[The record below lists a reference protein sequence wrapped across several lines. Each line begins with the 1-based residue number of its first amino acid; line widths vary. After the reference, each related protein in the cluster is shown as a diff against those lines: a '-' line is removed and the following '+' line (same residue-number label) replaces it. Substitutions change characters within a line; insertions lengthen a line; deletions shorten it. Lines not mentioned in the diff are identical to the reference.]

1 MPKFRTTLLI
11 VLALSGF
18 ALLGS
23 ILGCGGKSSSGPT
36 NPQPPAPP
44 SLSAPSNLSY
54 AQPTLLATVG
64 TAIAPDL
71 PTVTGVVT
79 GYSVTPTLPTGLSLD
94 PAAGTISGTPSA
106 AAAQANYIVTAS
118 NTTGNAKAVLQIS
131 VTAIPPPSN
140 LLYPQ
145 TMINATVGTAIAP
158 DTPTVTGTVAQYSIS
173 PALPAGLRLDTQ
185 AGTLSGTPTAPAAQA
200 NYTITASNATGN
212 TTAQLTITVNS
223 AGTVLLEQGHGTSIL
238 AIRMAADRVLS
249 EDLIGHWVLWVYSTG
264 DLLAQ
269 GDGAGTADNNQI
281 DLAGQLAAISTSQG
295 VQVYSTQDGHPIFT
309 IPPPSWWRLAQD
321 GSYVCA
327 GTASALTVWS
337 AAGQTEFALNGN
349 YSAAVA
355 FAAPGQVQV
364 AAGPAGSS
372 VIETDTVPAGTSRLS
387 PKFSGNFYAWFLD
400 GNRFL
405 TTLGTAV
412 WVYSN
417 SGTQQALVT
426 LPSTTQLTGQG
437 DWLWTVTNNAALQVY
452 AIGSST
458 PAQTFTIDLPSNYF
472 ASGTTI
478 GVLPMAPTHLSIID
492 LSGASPSRA
501 DFSLPSIAYLSAFA
515 ANSSSQWVAG
525 NKHGVLLDG
534 ASLSTSLRHFGYG
547 EVNSIVAASSEA
559 IVSTAVG
566 KLLHYDLSIPQQVG
580 STDLFAGKLVL
591 SSDGSV
597 LAAAAPNSD
606 AQFVTDRSLNIYS
619 LPSMNA
625 ISSFPYAFNDT
636 SSTPFLADFS
646 LSGSGGTL
654 GQVLLSLPA
663 SGYTRE
669 VTGISGSPTIWTDS
683 GNSTPINLSPDG
695 TLIAVGNVLPPSA
708 GSNLTTNI
716 FKNGSLVAAV
726 SGYGEAWIDNGR
738 LLVANYVQNGKEPTI
753 FTGSTIYD
761 ATGATLANIP
771 PTLPPISNPLFPTS
785 DSVYD
790 ANTNAIYSLT
800 TGLATWQGPIPL
812 NANPKL
818 GAVAGSAVVYE
829 SGHQVILSATN

>member
-1 MPKFRTTLLI
+1 
-11 VLALSGF
+11 
-18 ALLGS
+18 
-23 ILGCGGKSSSGPT
+23 
-36 NPQPPAPP
+36 
-44 SLSAPSNLSY
+44 
-54 AQPTLLATVG
+54 
-64 TAIAPDL
+64 
-71 PTVTGVVT
+71 
-79 GYSVTPTLPTGLSLD
+79 
-94 PAAGTISGTPSA
+94 
-106 AAAQANYIVTAS
+106 
-118 NTTGNAKAVLQIS
+118 
-131 VTAIPPPSN
+131 
-140 LLYPQ
+140 
-145 TMINATVGTAIAP
+145 
-158 DTPTVTGTVAQYSIS
+158 
-173 PALPAGLRLDTQ
+173 
-185 AGTLSGTPTAPAAQA
+185 
-200 NYTITASNATGN
+200 
-212 TTAQLTITVNS
+212 
-223 AGTVLLEQGHGTSIL
+223 
-238 AIRMAADRVLS
+238 MAADRVRR

-295 VQVYSTQDGHPIFT
+295 VQVYSTQDGHLIFT

-349 YSAAVA
+349 YSTAVA

-372 VIETDTVPAGTSRLS
+372 VIETDTVPAGTSSLS

-458 PAQTFTIDLPSNYF
+458 PTQTFTIDLLSNYF

-501 DFSLPSIAYLSAFA
+501 DFSLPSIADLSAFA
-515 ANSSSQWVAG
+515 ANSSSQWVVG

-534 ASLSTSLRHFGYG
+534 ASLSTSLRYFGYG

-559 IVSTAVG
+559 IVSTAAG
-566 KLLHYDLSIPQQVG
+566 KILLYDVSIPQQVG
-580 STDLFAGKLVL
+580 STDLFAGKLAL

-606 AQFVTDRSLNIYS
+606 AQYVTDRSLNIYS

-636 SSTPFLADFS
+636 SGTPFLIDFS

-654 GQVLLSLPA
+654 GQVLLSLPG

-669 VTGISGSPTIWTDS
+669 VTGISGSPTVWTDS
-683 GNSTPINLSPDG
+683 GNSTPIDLSPDG

-708 GSNLTTNI
+708 GSNLATNI

-726 SGYGEAWIDNGR
+726 SGYGEGWIDNGR
-738 LLVANYVQNGKEPTI
+738 LLVGNYVQNGKEPTI

-761 ATGATLANIP
+761 ATGATLASVP
-771 PTLPPISNPLFPTS
+771 PTLPPISNPIFPTS

-800 TGLATWQGPIPL
+800 TGLATWQGPVPQIG
-812 NANPKL
+812 NQRL

-829 SGHQVILSATN
+829 SGHQVIVSATN